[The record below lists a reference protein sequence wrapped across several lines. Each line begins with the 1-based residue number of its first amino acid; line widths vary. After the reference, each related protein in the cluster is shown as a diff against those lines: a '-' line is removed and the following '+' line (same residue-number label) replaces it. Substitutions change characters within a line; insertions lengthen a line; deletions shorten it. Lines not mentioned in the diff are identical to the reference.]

1 MKIAITRLSGNIT
14 DKNKELVGNKE
25 LFGIAQLLKQK
36 FDIVDILS
44 CKECG
49 DCIYINEEF
58 DINYYDKL
66 LILNDSVN
74 MFGGLEIKT
83 MTTIFKLLH
92 KFNNQIY
99 YILTD
104 LSLPFID
111 YYKLIKNK
119 PWNNYN
125 EDDFKLQNEIIILS
139 QSWNIDL
146 VKRLHKNI
154 SVKNIVYVPFEQWK
168 VFTESSVTNDN
179 RYIDLIYGGSFR
191 TGRREEKFK
200 DYFFD
205 KEDINITIYGN
216 MKLSQFKNIT
226 SITPKFLG
234 KIPNNKV
241 IDMNSNSLATIL
253 MGDKNYNNNI
263 ITLRY
268 VEALLSNTICFID
281 LDFDTNQTIIDCEY
295 LYVKNGKEL
304 INKIKELKINKEL
317 YNKLLIIQ
325 NNKLQQIINNNLPQL
340 LYDILGG
347 NNEN

>member
-49 DCIYINEEF
+49 DCIHINEEF
-58 DINYYDKL
+58 NINYYDKL

-111 YYKLIKNK
+111 YYKLIKSK

-146 VKRLHKNI
+146 VKKLHKNI
-154 SVKNIVYVPFEQWK
+154 CVKNIIYVPFEQWK
-168 VFTESSVTNDN
+168 VFTESSITNCN

-216 MKLSQFKNIT
+216 MKLSQFKDIPN
-226 SITPKFLG
+226 ITPKFLG

-241 IDMNSNSLATIL
+241 INMNSNSLTTIL
-253 MGDKNYNNNI
+253 LGDKNYNNNI

-268 VEALLSNTICFID
+268 IEALLSNTICFID
-281 LDFDTNQTIIDCEY
+281 LDFDINQNIIDCKY

-304 INKIKELKINKEL
+304 INKIKELKTNKEL

-325 NNKLQQIINNNLPQL
+325 NNKLQQIINSNLPQL
-340 LYDILGG
+340 LYNILGG